1 MDRWVM
7 AREVND
13 RIAALDWA
21 AGGGEKL
28 DFLCECGAED
38 CTGIASV
45 TFGEYAVLRER
56 GPLVMEGHSSS
67 SRARP
72 ET

>member
-21 AGGGEKL
+21 AGDGETL

-38 CTGIASV
+38 CTGIASA